1 MHARTYLVTFRE
13 DFGGVTHNYTITVA
27 LEWFLADVTSFRP
40 MKLLICLGSKR
51 APRSVAK
58 VRKRL

>member
-13 DFGGVTHNYTITVA
+13 DFGGYTITVA